1 MTTKYERFFTVK
13 ESEAMNT
20 IELTGQGCQSMF
32 LKYLT
37 EVGKANSIDIKNFF
51 ISIEADNT
59 SCVFP
64 AYGDFHYRDPNTT
77 HEFLIS
83 YHEEGKPISSHI
95 EGITYFKR
103 LRISHSD
110 LEILQAFITKAL
122 IYENKVDSEKIRIF
136 NGTSNG
142 YFDSY
147 GHIYAQPYESIYITK
162 EMRKQIDTHL
172 DSFMNT
178 KDRYIR
184 FGRAYKTAF
193 LLTGVPGSGKSSLVK
208 SIARKLRRPIYM
220 LNFSKSMNDETFIS
234 LMSQLKDDSILLI
247 EDIDAFFVDRQPVNI
262 NISFSALINFMDGVL
277 GKGNGVITFLT
288 ANNPDRL
295 DPALIRPGRVDIILK
310 FNYPRKQEVKVAFME
325 MTTRENDDFEEFYQ
339 HIKNTKISMSG
350 IIEYLFRNEKT
361 YMKNIAELLEQT
373 QLLHEIV
380 NDKSDKLY
388 S

>member
-1 MTTKYERFFTVK
+1 
-13 ESEAMNT
+13 
-20 IELTGQGCQSMF
+20 
-32 LKYLT
+32 
-37 EVGKANSIDIKNFF
+37 
-51 ISIEADNT
+51 
-59 SCVFP
+59 
-64 AYGDFHYRDPNTT
+64 
-77 HEFLIS
+77 
-83 YHEEGKPISSHI
+83 
-95 EGITYFKR
+95 
-103 LRISHSD
+103 
-110 LEILQAFITKAL
+110 
-122 IYENKVDSEKIRIF
+122 
-136 NGTSNG
+136 
-142 YFDSY
+142 
-147 GHIYAQPYESIYITK
+147 
-162 EMRKQIDTHL
+162 
-172 DSFMNT
+172 MNT

-193 LLTGVPGSGKSSLVK
+193 LLTGIPGSGKSSLVK

-220 LNFSKSMNDETFIS
+220 LNFSKSMNDETFIN

-310 FNYPRKQEVKVAFME
+310 FNYPKKQEVKAAFME
-325 MTTRENDDFEEFYQ
+325 MTTRDNDDFEEFYQ